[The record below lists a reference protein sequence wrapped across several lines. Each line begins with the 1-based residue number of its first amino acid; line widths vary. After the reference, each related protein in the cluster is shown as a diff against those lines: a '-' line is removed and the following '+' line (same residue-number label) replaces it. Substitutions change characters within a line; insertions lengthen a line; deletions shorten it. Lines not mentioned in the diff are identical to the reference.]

1 MNELAKKKKKGFTLI
16 ELIAVIAII
25 GILAAVLVPKIV
37 GYMND
42 AKKSKVVA
50 QCRTVVMAYET
61 YNSKNITT
69 MMTATDTVDTVVN
82 NASKYK
88 DHVDLNNIEMIDSS
102 SRGSITVDLC
112 KEITDGKYDP
122 KIEDGVWKGATEAK

>member
-25 GILAAVLVPKIV
+25 GILAAVLVPKVV

-50 QCRTVVMAYET
+50 QCRTMVMAYET
-61 YNSKNITT
+61 VKAKKSYIYFS
-69 MMTATDTVDTVVN
+69 DF
-82 NASKYK
+82 KYIR
-88 DHVDLNNIEMIDSS
+88 HSV
-102 SRGSITVDLC
+102 
-112 KEITDGKYDP
+112 
-122 KIEDGVWKGATEAK
+122 